1 MRNQE
6 QDRYEI
12 LRGLTA
18 AGSGDVQ
25 LEQIGRTALEQ
36 TADLI
41 GLDAI
46 SLYLWDDQHQ
56 ITLQLTHSQ
65 SDSQAARLASLEDS
79 LFEGLRREHQL
90 ESAYMSFGGDEPC
103 HSFTLPL
110 RRGRNVF
117 GAVIGLQYGERR
129 TIPENDFLDAL
140 TGTLALHAMA
150 SSLGGTPTKDQIDKE
165 RFAAVMETAVTV
177 NDKINNALQ
186 AIIGTVQLLT
196 IHREDLDDEL
206 RSQLGVIEKS
216 ATRIKRVTQGLLRL
230 TSAKTI
236 EYTPGTQMIE
246 LPDLDDDSDDT
257 EPTS

>member
-1 MRNQE
+1 MKNQE

-12 LRGLTA
+12 LRSLTT
-18 AGSGDVQ
+18 AGSRDEQ
-25 LEQIGRTALEQ
+25 LDRIGPAALEQ

-46 SLYLWDDQHQ
+46 SLYLWDDQHRV
-56 ITLQLTHSQ
+56 TLHLTHSPTEAHATQ
-65 SDSQAARLASLEDS
+65 LTELEES
-79 LFEGLRREHQL
+79 LFDGLRREHKL
-90 ESAYMSFGGDEPC
+90 VSAYMSFDREEPC

-110 RRGRNVF
+110 RRGGNVF

-129 TIPENDFLDAL
+129 TISESDFLDAL

-150 SSLGGTPTKDQIDKE
+150 ASLAGTPTKEQIDKE

-196 IHREDLDDEL
+196 MHRDDLDDEL

-216 ATRIKRVTQGLLRL
+216 ATRIKQVTQGLLRL
-230 TSAKTI
+230 TSAKTV

-246 LPDLDDDSDDT
+246 LPDLDKDSDDT
-257 EPTS
+257 ESTS

>member
-1 MRNQE
+1 MKNQE

-18 AGSGDVQ
+18 AGSREEQ
-25 LEQIGRTALEQ
+25 LDQIGRTALEQ
-36 TADLI
+36 TAELI

-46 SLYLWDDQHQ
+46 SLYLWDDQNRV
-56 ITLQLTHSQ
+56 TLHLTHSVT
-65 SDSQAARLASLEDS
+65 DDQATQLADLEGRLFD
-79 LFEGLRREHQL
+79 GLRRDHKL
-90 ESAYMSFGGDEPC
+90 VSAYMTFDADEPC

-117 GAVIGLQYGERR
+117 GTVIGLQYGERR
-129 TIPENDFLDAL
+129 TISEDDFLDAL
-140 TGTLALHAMA
+140 TGTLALHVLATNLA
-150 SSLGGTPTKDQIDKE
+150 GTPSKEQIDKE

-177 NDKINNALQ
+177 NDKVNNALQ

-196 IHREDLDDEL
+196 LHRQDLDDDL
-206 RSQLGVIEKS
+206 RNQLAVIEKS

-230 TSAKTI
+230 TSAKTV
-236 EYTPGTQMIE
+236 EYTKGTRMIDI
-246 LPDLDDDSDDT
+246 PDLDDDS